1 MESDTDFE
9 TERSF
14 VLLSVDDGDPL
25 LIVAVMS
32 LVYDMRE
39 TLYVDVGVWLYDTLV
54 VKEGEGVVD
63 MVREP

>member
-9 TERSF
+9 TDRSF

-39 TLYVDVGVWLYDTLV
+39 TLYVDVGVSLYDTLV